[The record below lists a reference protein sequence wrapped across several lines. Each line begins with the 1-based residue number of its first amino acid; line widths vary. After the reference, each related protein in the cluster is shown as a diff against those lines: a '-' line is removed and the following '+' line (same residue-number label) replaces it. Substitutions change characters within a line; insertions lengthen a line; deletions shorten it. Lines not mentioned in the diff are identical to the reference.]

1 MIRELAACME
11 QDPAEARTMLRFMP
25 SIFIKPEP
33 DGRLRVS
40 GGFDIDA
47 LVEPEVRGYASRRD
61 RD

>member
-1 MIRELAACME
+1 ME
-11 QDPAEARTMLRFMP
+11 QDPAEARTVLSFMP
-25 SIFIKPEP
+25 AIFIKPEH

-47 LVEPEVRGYASRRD
+47 ILEPEVRGYGSRRD